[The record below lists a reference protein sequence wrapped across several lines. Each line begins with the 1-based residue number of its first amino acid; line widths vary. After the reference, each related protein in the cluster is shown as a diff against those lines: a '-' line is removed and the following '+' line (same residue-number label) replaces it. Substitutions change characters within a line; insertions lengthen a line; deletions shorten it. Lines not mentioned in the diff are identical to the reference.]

1 MGQTKAKRH
10 HTWVL
15 TSQAGDN
22 PETHVCSSCGVIRKK
37 FSASTL
43 VKHRKTPAPTCRYI
57 SGNTVFY
64 HSPFCTGKP
73 YARK

>member
-1 MGQTKAKRH
+1 MGATKAKRH

-37 FSASTL
+37 FSGKAFMPH
-43 VKHRKTPAPTCRYI
+43 KKAPAPTYRYHV
-57 SGNTVFY
+57 GNRVIYCIPYCNPT
-64 HSPFCTGKP
+64 P